1 LHPYFGRIRRIEKA
15 KIFTIRLIKE
25 PSFLSFLGFGDQRR
39 VIITTIQATYDM
51 DLSHFAKEEEISEYF
66 QNLAEAI
73 EDEYY
78 TTFRRI
84 HGDNRA
90 IVRNLFS
97 DRLASI
103 GILIICIYV
112 FFALWGV
119 ASMLLFPS
127 NSLYSNALFLK
138 NPEWIPM
145 SGDNV
150 IFHPPSGEYL
160 FGTDFLGR
168 DLFARMVYGTTFTLF
183 IAMICSS
190 FMMLLVILFGYSSS
204 MLGGWWDYFVGRLAD
219 VFQTFPPFVPI
230 ILFASIPNTLRSQ
243 ISGGFFLYVFI
254 GLSFFTWAQG
264 SIIINS
270 EIKSILDSDY
280 VRAAQSLGASKFHIL
295 RHHVVPKTTPT
306 LLYIYIYAISDIILA
321 MTMISIIG
329 LGSESTLTWGSD
341 LEKAIGYTE
350 NIFDTWWTLL
360 FPTIWISGIIIGLIL
375 LGDRFRD
382 ALSGHGAVKGRGGK

>member
-1 LHPYFGRIRRIEKA
+1 MAQDSGQKRSADSLFLLDSVEEPYLSPKIRSKYRYWLFTIIGLSGYVLMVLIYLFAAAIFIFRSLRALYLNWAIISLLTSILVYLISSYVINKKGASTLINETDYLKLHPYFGRIRRIQKA

-39 VIITTIQATYDM
+39 VVITTIQATYDI
-51 DLSHFAKEEEISEYF
+51 DLSHFAKEEEISAYF

-84 HGDNRA
+84 QGDNRA

-145 SGDNV
+145 GGENV
-150 IFHPPSGEYL
+150 ILHPPSGEYL

-168 DLFARMVYGTTFTLF
+168 DLFARMV
-183 IAMICSS
+183 
-190 FMMLLVILFGYSSS
+190 
-204 MLGGWWDYFVGRLAD
+204 
-219 VFQTFPPFVPI
+219 
-230 ILFASIPNTLRSQ
+230 
-243 ISGGFFLYVFI
+243 
-254 GLSFFTWAQG
+254 
-264 SIIINS
+264 
-270 EIKSILDSDY
+270 
-280 VRAAQSLGASKFHIL
+280 
-295 RHHVVPKTTPT
+295 
-306 LLYIYIYAISDIILA
+306 
-321 MTMISIIG
+321 
-329 LGSESTLTWGSD
+329 
-341 LEKAIGYTE
+341 
-350 NIFDTWWTLL
+350 
-360 FPTIWISGIIIGLIL
+360 
-375 LGDRFRD
+375 
-382 ALSGHGAVKGRGGK
+382 